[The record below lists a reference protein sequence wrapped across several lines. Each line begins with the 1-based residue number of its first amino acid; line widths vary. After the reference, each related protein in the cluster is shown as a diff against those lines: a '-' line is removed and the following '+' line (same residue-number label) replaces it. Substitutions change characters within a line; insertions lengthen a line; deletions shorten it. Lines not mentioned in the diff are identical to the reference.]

1 MMNTTSDFYQK
12 QIEASERLYQMMM
25 DDHNERMKVLV
36 DAYDLSASLVKKL
49 EERDAEITRLR
60 SRLRSYEILETL

>member
-1 MMNTTSDFYQK
+1 MTTMSDFYQK

-25 DDHNERMKVLV
+25 DDHNERMKTLV

-49 EERDAEITRLR
+49 EERDKEIESLR
-60 SRLRSYEILETL
+60 RMLKSYEILERM

>member
-1 MMNTTSDFYQK
+1 MTTMSDFYQK

-49 EERDAEITRLR
+49 EERDKEIESLR
-60 SRLRSYEILETL
+60 RMLKSYEILERM

>member
-1 MMNTTSDFYQK
+1 MTTMSDFYQK

-36 DAYDLSASLVKKL
+36 DAYDLSANLVKKL
-49 EERDAEITRLR
+49 EERDAEINRLR
-60 SRLRSYEILETL
+60 TMLRGYEVLERM

>member
-1 MMNTTSDFYQK
+1 MTTMSDFYQK

-36 DAYDLSASLVKKL
+36 DSYDLSASLVKKL
-49 EERDAEITRLR
+49 EERDAEI
-60 SRLRSYEILETL
+60 SRLRTMLRGYEVLERI

>member
-1 MMNTTSDFYQK
+1 MTLTSDFYQK

-49 EERDAEITRLR
+49 EERDAEINRLR

>member
-1 MMNTTSDFYQK
+1 MTTMSDFYQK

-25 DDHNERMKVLV
+25 DDHNERMKTLV

-49 EERDAEITRLR
+49 EERDAEIDRLR
-60 SRLRSYEILETL
+60 TMLRSYEVLERM

>member
-1 MMNTTSDFYQK
+1 MTTMSDFYQK

-49 EERDAEITRLR
+49 EERDAEIERLR
-60 SRLRSYEILETL
+60 SKLRGYEVLERM

>member
-1 MMNTTSDFYQK
+1 MVSDFYQK

-49 EERDAEITRLR
+49 EERDAEIVRLR
-60 SRLRSYEILETL
+60 AMLRSYEILETM

>member
-1 MMNTTSDFYQK
+1 MTTMSDFYQK

-36 DAYDLSASLVKKL
+36 DSYDLSASLVKKL
-49 EERDAEITRLR
+49 EERDKEIERLR
-60 SRLRSYEILETL
+60 TKLRGYEALERM

>member
-1 MMNTTSDFYQK
+1 MTTLSDFYQK

-49 EERDAEITRLR
+49 EERDDEIAKLR
-60 SRLRSYEILETL
+60 AQIRTYETLERM

>member
-1 MMNTTSDFYQK
+1 MTSTSDFYQK

-36 DAYDLSASLVKKL
+36 NAYDLSASLVKKL
-49 EERDAEITRLR
+49 EERDAEINRLR
-60 SRLRSYEILETL
+60 SRLRSYEILETM

>member
-1 MMNTTSDFYQK
+1 MTTMSDFYQK

-25 DDHNERMKVLV
+25 DDHNERVKVLV

-49 EERDAEITRLR
+49 EERDKEIESLR
-60 SRLRSYEILETL
+60 IKLRGYEAVERM

>member
-1 MMNTTSDFYQK
+1 MVSDFYQK

-49 EERDAEITRLR
+49 EERDAEINRLR

>member
-1 MMNTTSDFYQK
+1 MTTMSDFYQK

-49 EERDAEITRLR
+49 EERDKEIESLR
-60 SRLRSYEILETL
+60 IKLRGYEAVERM

>member
-1 MMNTTSDFYQK
+1 MSDFYQK

-36 DAYDLSASLVKKL
+36 DSYDLSASLVKKL
-49 EERDAEITRLR
+49 EERDAEI
-60 SRLRSYEILETL
+60 SRLRTMLRGYEVLERM

>member
-1 MMNTTSDFYQK
+1 MSDFYQK
-12 QIEASERLYQMMM
+12 QIEASERLYKLMM

-49 EERDAEITRLR
+49 EERDAEIERLR
-60 SRLRSYEILETL
+60 TMLRGYEVLERI

>member
-1 MMNTTSDFYQK
+1 MVSDFYQK

-36 DAYDLSASLVKKL
+36 DAYNLSASLVKKL
-49 EERDAEITRLR
+49 EERDAEINRLR

>member
-1 MMNTTSDFYQK
+1 MTTMSDFYQK
-12 QIEASERLYQMMM
+12 QIEASERLYKLMM

-49 EERDAEITRLR
+49 EERDAEIERLR
-60 SRLRSYEILETL
+60 TMLRGYEVLERI

>member
-1 MMNTTSDFYQK
+1 MTSTSDFYQK

-49 EERDAEITRLR
+49 EERDAEINRLR

>member
-1 MMNTTSDFYQK
+1 MVSDFYQK

-49 EERDAEITRLR
+49 EERDAEIARLR
-60 SRLRSYEILETL
+60 AMLRSYELLETL

>member
-1 MMNTTSDFYQK
+1 MTSTSDFYQK

-49 EERDAEITRLR
+49 EERDAEIARLR
-60 SRLRSYEILETL
+60 AMLRSYEILETM

>member
-36 DAYDLSASLVKKL
+36 DAYNLSASLVKKL
-49 EERDAEITRLR
+49 EERDAEINRLR

>member
-1 MMNTTSDFYQK
+1 MTTMSDFYQK

-49 EERDAEITRLR
+49 EERDKEIESLR
-60 SRLRSYEILETL
+60 RMLKSYEILERI

>member
-1 MMNTTSDFYQK
+1 MSDFYQK

-36 DAYDLSASLVKKL
+36 DSYDLSASLVKKL
-49 EERDAEITRLR
+49 EERDAEIERLR
-60 SRLRSYEILETL
+60 SKLRGYEALERM

>member
-1 MMNTTSDFYQK
+1 MMSDFYQK

-25 DDHNERMKVLV
+25 ADHNERMKVLV

-49 EERDAEITRLR
+49 EERDAEIERLR
-60 SRLRSYEILETL
+60 VKLRGYEALERM